1 MTVKELRQKLSHY
14 NDDDEVIFYNLSNN
28 NLVEYNLESIVN
40 ADNRVEIT
48 TTSEDLE

>member
-14 NDDDEVIFYNLSNN
+14 NGNDEVIFYNLSNN